1 MNGFMLAG
9 VITGI
14 VVGLVLVAV
23 GLTFIKKDKK
33 EKFVYDERQTAA
45 RGTAYKY
52 AFFTLMI
59 YNVILACVDIALD
72 KPWAEPMAA
81 EMIGICLALIV
92 LVVYCIWHDCYF
104 SMNEEPK
111 KVMIFF
117 GIVFILNAII
127 GVVAGVNGH
136 LIESGMLTNQSANLI
151 VAVLFGAV
159 FAALAIRTATNKD
172 EGEEED

>member
-9 VITGI
+9 IIAGV
-14 VVGLVLVAV
+14 VVGLVIAAI
-23 GLTFIKKDKK
+23 GMTFTKKNRK

-59 YNVILACVDIALD
+59 YNVIFACVDIALE

-111 KVMIFF
+111 KVLIFF
-117 GIVFILNAII
+117 GIVFVLNAII
-127 GVVAGVNGH
+127 GVIAGVNGY
-136 LIESGMLTNQSANLI
+136 LIEGGMLTNQSANVI
-151 VAVLFGAV
+151 AAIMFGAV

-172 EGEEED
+172 DGEEED